1 MKNTLLIALAL
12 ISFNSYAGYSPD
24 YYGQS
29 KSNQTY
35 GKFGE
40 LRDSDSL
47 KDGQSGNCEP
57 PATAKKNKTK
67 NENVNETVQESSDD
81 SRHALYT
88 ADTERSVSLQGR
100 SISSCY

>member
-12 ISFNSYAGYSPD
+12 ISFNCYAGYSPD

-47 KDGQSGNCEP
+47 KDGQSENCEP
-57 PATAKKNKTK
+57 PVIATKNNTK
-67 NENVNETVQESSDD
+67 NENVNETAKENSDD
-81 SRHALYT
+81 SPHALYT
-88 ADTERSVSLQGR
+88 ADPDRSVSLQGR
-100 SISSCY
+100 SINSCH